1 MDYRAVLFDYDGVIA
16 TPSPHDVLVAGTRA
30 GCRAAGID
38 PSPETVESLV
48 AGVTVADLRAVADR
62 HGVHPGR
69 LWFHRDR
76 HSSRAQRGARR
87 AGWVTPYP
95 DLDGLDA
102 LADAGVHLGV
112 VSSNQRQTVRSGL
125 ADFGLADR
133 FVTVHARPPTIASL
147 SQKKPAPDYLDRA
160 MAALD
165 VEPSETLFVGDR
177 NGDIRAAH
185 AAGADAFFVRREHR
199 ADYALSDDPEYERA
213 DLRDLPAIV
222 GVEN

>member
-48 AGVTVADLRAVADR
+48 AGVTVADLRSVARRYD
-62 HGVHPGR
+62 VHPGR

-87 AGWVTPYP
+87 AGWVTSYA
-95 DLDGLDA
+95 DSAVLDS
-102 LADAGVHLGV
+102 LAAAGVRLGV
-112 VSSNQRQTVRSGL
+112 VSSNQRPTVRTGL
-125 ADFGLADR
+125 AAFGLDDH
-133 FVTVHARPPTIASL
+133 FETVVARTPTIASL

-160 MAALD
+160 MATLD
-165 VEPSETLFVGDR
+165 VAPSETLFVGDR
-177 NGDIRAAH
+177 NGDIGAAH
-185 AAGADAFFVRREHR
+185 AAGADAYFVRRAHR
-199 ADYALSDDPEYERA
+199 ADYALSDDPEYERS
-213 DLRDLPAIV
+213 DLRDLPVIV